1 MSTSTGR
8 ASSPGQ
14 KPTAGALPVK
24 KIQLRP
30 GKPVESNAPLG
41 PGAIA
46 APPAAA
52 VGSEARRV
60 MIAEAAY
67 YRAEQRGFAPGCE
80 IDDWLQAESDIERT
94 LAPR

>member
-8 ASSPGQ
+8 VSSPGQ
-14 KPTAGALPVK
+14 KSTAGAPPVK

-30 GKPVESNAPLG
+30 GKPVDSNGPLG
-41 PGAIA
+41 PGANT

-60 MIAEAAY
+60 KIAEAAY

>member
-24 KIQLRP
+24 KPQLRG
-30 GKPVESNAPLG
+30 GKPVESNGPLG
-41 PGAIA
+41 PGTNT
-46 APPAAA
+46 APPTAA
-52 VGSEARRV
+52 VGSEAQRA

-80 IDDWLQAESDIERT
+80 IDDWLQAEGDIERT